1 MILQIIKKKNQ
12 AVDLGI
18 GGGSSAPVFL
28 LSCHTE
34 HSTGGTSITKCVG
47 VFSKPSSSPRHGL
60 VGLQLNSDTIC
71 LEKASIPQVKGSVP
85 LNCPPLQMPRLPT
98 ISV

>member
-18 GGGSSAPVFL
+18 GGGSAPVFL

-34 HSTGGTSITKCVG
+34 HSTVDTSITKCVG

-60 VGLQLNSDTIC
+60 VGLQLNSDTY
-71 LEKASIPQVKGSVP
+71 
-85 LNCPPLQMPRLPT
+85 LPGEGINPT
-98 ISV
+98 G